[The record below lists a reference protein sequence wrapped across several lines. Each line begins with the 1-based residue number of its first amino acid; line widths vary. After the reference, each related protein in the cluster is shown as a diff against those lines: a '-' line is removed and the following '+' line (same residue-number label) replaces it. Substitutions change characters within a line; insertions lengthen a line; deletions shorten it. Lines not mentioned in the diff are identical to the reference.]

1 MNLIMNIRKSWPLLA
16 FIAMFLV
23 AGFAHA
29 SDEDTRYFIKSN
41 ASFWKKSLTVRQVFD
56 NGFTSDLTDWQ
67 LRLTKIFGVEVTP
80 VRKLSILNDQI
91 AIKGSVVKQ
100 LPTDRIP
107 WGIRAVYG
115 DSMLEE
121 TFGGKDVN
129 EAVLDTG
136 VIKHKDLEDNIK
148 ECKDFSSA
156 KPLVDGKCED
166 KNGHGTHITGIIA
179 ANGGADEEGILGIAP
194 EASVYVFKV
203 CTNLG
208 TCWADDVAVAIR
220 TAVDDGAQIINI
232 SLGSDTENNLV
243 ADAIKYA
250 ISKNVLVVAAA
261 GNDGSYPGSIDYP
274 ASDVNVVSVG
284 AVDFNMSV
292 PDWAARGLN
301 EETKSF
307 IREAKDIDFAAP
319 GVNIESTW
327 KDGGYVIL
335 SGTSTSAAHIS
346 GLAAKLWQK
355 DDKNPMEATRII
367 LKKFSQDILPAGDDN
382 VSGWGLPKLR

>member
-1 MNLIMNIRKSWPLLA
+1 EK
-16 FIAMFLV
+16 
-23 AGFAHA
+23 
-29 SDEDTRYFIKSN
+29 
-41 ASFWKKSLTVRQVFD
+41 
-56 NGFTSDLTDWQ
+56 
-67 LRLTKIFGVEVTP
+67 
-80 VRKLSILNDQI
+80 
-91 AIKGSVVKQ
+91 
-100 LPTDRIP
+100 
-107 WGIRAVYG
+107 
-115 DSMLEE
+115 
-121 TFGGKDVN
+121 TFGGKGVN
-129 EAVLDTG
+129 VAVLDTG
-136 VIKHKDLEDNIK
+136 VIKHKDLEGNIK

-166 KNGHGTHITGIIA
+166 KNGHGTHIAGIIA
-179 ANGGADEEGILGIAP
+179 ANGGTDEDGIWGVAP

-208 TCWADDVAVAIR
+208 TCWADDVAIAIR

-232 SLGSDTENNLV
+232 SLGSDTESSLV
-243 ADAIKYA
+243 TDAIKYA
-250 ISKNVLVVAAA
+250 VDKNVLVVAAA

-274 ASDVNVVSVG
+274 ASYVDVVSVG

-307 IREAKDIDFAAP
+307 IRETRDIDFAAP
-319 GVNIESTW
+319 GVNVESTW

-355 DDKNPMEATRII
+355 DDKNPMETTRLI

-382 VSGWGLPKLR
+382 ISGWGLPKLR